1 MAFLYTI
8 INSKDYLSKEEF
20 CWNKIMDIIS
30 SKLSPKY
37 KVCEGAFVRNVE
49 NFLGAYSSRPIFI
62 PVDGRSPLQSGQLFT
77 LIDLEN
83 DPDGYTPIYSTDP
96 TLSNAS
102 SVDDAYPVGEEE
114 DNDWCHGEKYG
125 NKRFSKDRKGHM

>member
-8 INSKDYLSKEEF
+8 INSKDYIPKEEF
-20 CWNKIMDIIS
+20 CWNNIMKMIS
-30 SKLSPKY
+30 DKLSPKY

-83 DPDGYTPIYSTDP
+83 NPDGYTPIYSTDP
-96 TLSNAS
+96 TLSNVS
-102 SVDDAYPVGEEE
+102 SVDGPQSSDQEEE
-114 DNDWCHGEKYG
+114 DWCHGEKYG
-125 NKRFSKDRKGHM
+125 NKRFSKNRKDHM